1 VLPDSSVGE
10 FSNSGYLIAGFNVK
24 SSSFLK
30 INKRR
35 GNE

>member
-1 VLPDSSVGE
+1 VHPDSSVDE

-30 INKRR
+30 QEKK
-35 GNE
+35 EKK